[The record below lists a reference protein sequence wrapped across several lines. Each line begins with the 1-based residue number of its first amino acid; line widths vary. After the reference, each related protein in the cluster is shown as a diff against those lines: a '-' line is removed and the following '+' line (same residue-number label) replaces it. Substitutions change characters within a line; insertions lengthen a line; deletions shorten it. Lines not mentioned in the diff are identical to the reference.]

1 LGSGDGTE
9 DVSSTRKAR
18 GGDDGPDVS
27 IAVSRLQGAVA
38 IGDLALNDGGAE
50 VALAGIIVRFDLA
63 GAILDRL
70 IDLGCYAARNAK
82 S

>member
-1 LGSGDGTE
+1 VIKKAIE
-9 DVSSTRKAR
+9 VIPTRKAR
-18 GGDDGPDVS
+18 GGDDGPDIS
-27 IAVSRLQGAVA
+27 IALSRLQGAVA
-38 IGDLALNDGGAE
+38 IGDLALDDRGAE

-70 IDLGCYAARNAK
+70 IDLGCYAVRNAK